1 MPKMK
6 VGTQIKI
13 GAIFMASIM
22 VGGFTLSSSPLKAQP
37 VSETPVESTLAERL
51 EKRKQAYPVK
61 LNGAQLSSLK
71 ARCKASQEKLA
82 PVRDKVI
89 VVQKNRINAY
99 DTLHDR
105 INGLISTVGG
115 QADTSKLVQQLT
127 EYETRVDK
135 MEIALANYRQALND
149 LIEVDCTADPKG
161 FKSSLEEARTLLTQV
176 LQAATDI
183 RQLIQDSIKPSL
195 VSLRQEL
202 RDKQGDVIN

>member
-1 MPKMK
+1 MK
-6 VGTQIKI
+6 VGIQIKI
-13 GAIFMASIM
+13 GVIFLASIL
-22 VGGFTLSSSPLKAQP
+22 VGGFALSGSPLKAQP
-37 VSETPVESTLAERL
+37 ESETPVESTLAERL

-127 EYETRVDK
+127 EYEARVDK
-135 MEIALANYRQALND
+135 MEIALAYYRQALND
-149 LIEVDCTADPKG
+149 LIEVDCTADPNG